1 MNYIDSFNKYVST
14 HKLKIGWHNSNAND
28 QLKITISRNRDDG
41 SKCDPL
47 EALNELLMFI
57 VVAVKEEGLK
67 QQLPPEQIY
76 KKIGGELVKSIQECI
91 KSQGKLVWRG
101 HVVNVDFPPLKVS
114 TIKRKQRSGSPY
126 VKERLMQWG
135 DLVNNIG
142 FSIV

>member
-47 EALNELLMFI
+47 EALNELLMFV

-67 QQLPPEQIY
+67 QQLPPY
-76 KKIGGELVKSIQECI
+76 KNVLNRRESLYGEDML
-91 KSQGKLVWRG
+91 
-101 HVVNVDFPPLKVS
+101 
-114 TIKRKQRSGSPY
+114 
-126 VKERLMQWG
+126 LMWIF
-135 DLVNNIG
+135 LL
-142 FSIV
+142 